1 MTDIRRNFLSFI
13 NKQFIPFLIVFLFLI
28 FLSNIFPK
36 SFFNENREFQLLEI
50 IQNILLTCSLV
61 LLLKFRKQ
69 FVKVSNLFTYLL
81 RQLFIL
87 FILYEELSFLTYKSN
102 NVFNY
107 QQEFNLHNSNLF
119 SSELFLTIPIIKSTL
134 TPTIGELL
142 FVLILFIFGYGSY
155 FLCFKKIK
163 YLFLDKQ
170 FAIYSFMFFFNLLFS
185 KIMIVLNITY
195 FFHISQIN
203 GEVIELFIYFLFFI
217 DTLKKKKIMS
227 KANSF

>member
-217 DTLKKKKIMS
+217 DTLKKRKIMS
-227 KANSF
+227 KAKSF